1 MKKLFIK
8 YLLLFQFGLILNVF
22 ANFPEKPI
30 TIIVHSKP
38 GSGIDI
44 TARQFANIAHKYTN
58 TTFLVEN
65 KTGGSGMIAMR
76 NILSKRADGYS
87 ILAVTKSFISTMQLT
102 NAGITVDDFDWFAGM
117 VVDPEVLITNKNSE
131 IKTLKDIIED
141 AKKKNGKQR
150 WLGPLVGGLDHL
162 VAIKIWQKL
171 GIKAEW
177 IPYEGGSD
185 AVAALMGKHGA
196 VYVGNPVDAKGRP
209 SLMIAAIATEKRLQ
223 TEQLKDVP
231 TFLELGYDIKN
242 EVLWR
247 GFALKKGTNP
257 EAKNFLTDIF
267 KKVSNDKDWQK
278 FIKSSSAQPVFWN
291 EEEFTKNV
299 IRDKNDALKYLKIA
313 GVLGKENKKVK
324 NHLMVFSVMFFL
336 YLLIITIIYK
346 TQKNWFKGDVI
357 ISLGLLFL
365 SVYTYYLTLEFP
377 IGKLGGKVGPAS
389 IPRLWSVLLAFFSI
403 WLFYQSIRNTKKQ
416 ITEKRETIRTL
427 GLIILMSLYLIIIS
441 YIGYYLSTGIFL
453 VTGMLWMKYKRFV
466 PILLTTGGFLLMSY
480 YVIEILLKVPLPK
493 GVFFY

>member
-1 MKKLFIK
+1 M
-8 YLLLFQFGLILNVF
+8 LNVF

-30 TIIVHSKP
+30 TIVVHSKP

-58 TTFLVEN
+58 VTFLVEN

-76 NILSKRADGYS
+76 NVLSKRADGYR
-87 ILAVTKSFISTMQLT
+87 ILAVTKSFISTMQLN

-131 IKTLKDIIED
+131 VKTLQDIVED
-141 AKKKNGKQR
+141 AKKKKGKQR

-162 VAIKIWQKL
+162 VAIKIWEKL

-185 AVAALMGKHGA
+185 AVAALMGKHGV

-257 EAKNFLTDIF
+257 EAKTFLLKIF

-278 FIKSSSAQPVFWN
+278 FIKSSSAQPVFWD

-324 NHLMVFSVMFFL
+324 NHLIVFSVMLFIYLFL
-336 YLLIITIIYK
+336 IAVIYK
-346 TQKNWFKGDVI
+346 TKNSWFNGDVI
-357 ISLGLLFL
+357 IALGLLFL
-365 SVYTYYLTLEFP
+365 AVYTYYLTLEFP
-377 IGKLGGKVGPAS
+377 VGKLGGKVGPAT
-389 IPRLWSVLLAFFSI
+389 IPRLWSILLSFFSI
-403 WLFYQSIRNTKKQ
+403 WLIYQSIKK
-416 ITEKRETIRTL
+416 TENKNSGNGKIIKSL
-427 GLIILMSLYLIIIS
+427 GLIILMSLYLVIVT
-441 YIGYYLSTGIFL
+441 YIGYYIATGIFL
-453 VTGMLWMKYKRFV
+453 ISGIIWMDYKRLI
-466 PILLTTGGFLLMSY
+466 PIILTTAGFLLLSY
-480 YVIEILLKVPLPK
+480 YIIEILLKVPLPK
-493 GVFFY
+493 GTLFY